1 MRWLTL
7 IGVLLANAPQTNDD
21 PIAGALGFLLIGTLM
36 LIFASF
42 TCRARWNALRKK
54 GPRSVRDGL
63 LVQGLGVIAVG
74 LAMLVYGAATR

>member
-1 MRWLTL
+1 M
-7 IGVLLANAPQTNDD
+7 LLANAPQTDDD
-21 PIAGALGFLLIGTLM
+21 PIAGGLGFLLIGTLM
-36 LIFASF
+36 LIFAFF
-42 TCRARWNALRKK
+42 TRRARWKVLRKK